1 MNKNGKDLLKIDW
14 VNYFILDFNI
24 ILWMFAEIL
33 GRPGMEVEETNGDY
47 SRS

>member
-24 ILWMFAEIL
+24 ILWMFAEKYL
-33 GRPGMEVEETNGDY
+33 ADQEWK
-47 SRS
+47 